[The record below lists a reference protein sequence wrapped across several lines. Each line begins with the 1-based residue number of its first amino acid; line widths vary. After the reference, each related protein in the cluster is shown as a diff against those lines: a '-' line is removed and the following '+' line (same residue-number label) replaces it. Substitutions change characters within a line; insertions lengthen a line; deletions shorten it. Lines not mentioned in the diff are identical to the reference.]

1 MTLAL
6 LQAFV
11 MNQGDGWDYTVN
23 YLVRFLE
30 DRRTGAPLP
39 EDAHGLYLALMKTLA
54 IRTAELH
61 VALSRPSSD
70 PAFSP
75 EPITASDIETWRSHA
90 LAEAGKTL
98 DLLANNTAQLSPE
111 VAADA
116 ESLLKRRALLLR
128 RIEASAA
135 TVPKGIKT
143 RRHGDYHLG
152 QVLVRRNDFILV
164 DFEGEPGRTLPE
176 RRIKHSPLTDVAGM
190 LRSFA
195 YAHRAATLRNPQVAA
210 QNGRLEPHLEKWE
223 QQTRQTFITAY
234 DDVARAN
241 GLYESLEAVL
251 PLLQLF
257 EIEKALYEV
266 RYELGNRPDWA
277 SIPLRSLIAFA
288 E

>member
-1 MTLAL
+1 
-6 LQAFV
+6 
-11 MNQGDGWDYTVN
+11 
-23 YLVRFLE
+23 
-30 DRRTGAPLP
+30 
-39 EDAHGLYLALMKTLA
+39 MKTLA

-75 EPITASDIETWRSHA
+75 EPITASDIETWRTHA
-90 LAEAGKTL
+90 LTEAGKTL
-98 DLLANNTAQLSPE
+98 DLLTNSAAQLPPE

-135 TVPKGIKT
+135 SVPKGIKT

-195 YAHRAATLRNPQVAA
+195 YARRAATLRNPQVAA

-234 DDVARAN
+234 DEIARAN
-241 GLYESLEAVL
+241 GLYESLEAVR

-277 SIPLRSLIAFA
+277 TIPLRSLIAFA